1 MTHEDAIAAI
11 LAREQE
17 KGVVTEAELRQQL
30 ADVTNERDGLRNQCA
45 GIYQQLQICQKQRDN
60 RQDRLK
66 ASEARNNKIERALYM
81 AKELLTTISVNGQ
94 AMTPRDW
101 CGHFKAEVADIIKRL
116 ESLTQSAPATAPEY
130 NDPAY
135 NSESDARNSAELLQE
150 VLDWFD
156 DGVGRSDGEYKLL
169 KKIRDWLNPPE
180 PATDE
185 QGAKA
190 DHGLLQG
197 IVDLKDMKP

>member
-30 ADVTNERDGLRNQCA
+30 ADVTNERDEAR
-45 GIYQQLQICQKQRDN
+45 KQREAILMQARVWAGEAKTQRSTVESVGAILGGVSDWGPIAAGVEA
-60 RQDRLK
+60 LK
-66 ASEARNNKIERALYM
+66 EQLNASEARNSELARYIVKANALLD
-81 AKELLTTISVNGQ
+81 ELGCPL
-94 AMTPRDW
+94 D
-101 CGHFKAEVADIIKRL
+101 EVIDLFEA
-116 ESLTQSAPATAPEY
+116 QSEPATVPEF

-135 NSESDARNSAELLQE
+135 NAESDAHNSAELLQE

-156 DGVGRSDGEYKLL
+156 DGVGRSDEEYKLL
-169 KKIRDWLNPPE
+169 KKIRGWLNPPE

-185 QGAKA
+185 QGA
-190 DHGLLQG
+190 GS
-197 IVDLKDMKP
+197 